1 MVVVIRYRSRCPGLI
16 SLFLVCRPRVFKGG
30 ECILWHPT
38 AAPGVAGVIYH
49 EGGNSPWYTSYGTE
63 IILDTVKINRYSR
76 CYTGRFFLIYYQLYR
91 IEVSLV
97 DESSNLFSGLT
108 VVVAQ
113 QSEQE
118 EEARS

>member
-1 MVVVIRYRSRCPGLI
+1 MVVVICYRSRCPGLI

-63 IILDTVKINRYSR
+63 IISPDANFFCASFLHGGYSR
-76 CYTGRFFLIYYQLYR
+76 GGDLKVT
-91 IEVSLV
+91 
-97 DESSNLFSGLT
+97 N
-108 VVVAQ
+108 
-113 QSEQE
+113 
-118 EEARS
+118 